1 MTVSTRREKEQWKC
15 DLRTIFASSLFTK
28 LRRMKWYPTPPPPHT
43 HTRTL
48 LYTKGDTWHSP
59 KSSLYLSIIY
69 KKNNNNKQNELLR
82 SLLEPQWPGAV
93 SSLGIYKPQL
103 TSILAFPWAPAHK
116 RGESQ
121 HGRTTLGI
129 FYRFN
134 DHMISN
140 AVKESLVIGSWC
152 LRKDFWDCRWA
163 NIATRS

>member
-1 MTVSTRREKEQWKC
+1 MEIRPTNHFCQ
-15 DLRTIFASSLFTK
+15 FALYK
-28 LRRMKWYPTPPPPHT
+28 VKKNEMVPHPPPPHT
-43 HTRTL
+43 RTRTHTHHTHTHTL
-48 LYTKGDTWHSP
+48 LYTQADSWTST
-59 KSSLYLSIIY
+59 KSSLFLSIIY

-82 SLLEPQWPGAV
+82 SLLEPQWPRAV

-103 TSILAFPWAPAHK
+103 TCILAFPWAPAHK

-129 FYRFN
+129 LYRFN

-163 NIATRS
+163 KIATRS